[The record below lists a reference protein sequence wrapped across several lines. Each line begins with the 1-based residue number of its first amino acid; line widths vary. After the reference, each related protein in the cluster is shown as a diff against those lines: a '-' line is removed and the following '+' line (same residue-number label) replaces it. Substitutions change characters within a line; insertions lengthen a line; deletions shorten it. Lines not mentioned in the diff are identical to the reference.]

1 MSRVIEGFLD
11 DSLSPGKFGHP
22 TKSWNLLG
30 RQENTQSSIDS
41 TNDVLEYA
49 IIKKI
54 GVTINNI
61 FDLKIKYAVYRKK

>member
-1 MSRVIEGFLD
+1 MTN
-11 DSLSPGKFGHP
+11 SLSPGEFGHP

-49 IIKKI
+49 TVIKKI
-54 GVTINNI
+54 GVTVND
-61 FDLKIKYAVYRKK
+61 DLKIKYAVYRKK